1 MTGVSPSSRDPRGRL
16 ERLSNWLA
24 LLALLAG
31 GVVFP
36 GAGEAT
42 AAGGGAAAPLPCCR
56 ALPGERGNSV
66 IAAVPPRGGVPSGS
80 QR

>member
-1 MTGVSPSSRDPRGRL
+1 MTTVSPPSRDPRGRL

-42 AAGGGAAAPLPCCR
+42 AAGGGAAAPPPGCR
-56 ALPGERGNSV
+56 AS
-66 IAAVPPRGGVPSGS
+66 AATASTPASSAV
-80 QR
+80 QRVSR